1 MGKWRR
7 SERMVA
13 MTKVL
18 LENPRQ
24 LYTLGYFSGI
34 FNSAKSSISEDLT
47 IIKETLQTMGEGT
60 LETIAGA
67 AGGVKYIPI
76 SNPEK
81 EREFLDNLAL
91 RLADAQ
97 RLLPGGYL
105 YMTDIIYDPSVIAKL
120 GNIFFTRFINQ
131 EPDYIVTVETK
142 GIPLALMIAKSFNKP
157 LVIIRA
163 DSKVTEG
170 SALSINYVSGSSK
183 KIGTMSLARRALPTD
198 SKVIIIDDFMKA
210 GGTAKGMVDLMKEF
224 KAEVLGIGV
233 LMDTLEPKEKLI
245 DNYLGLLEL
254 VELDEKNKKVIIRKK
269 AEDYV

>member
-1 MGKWRR
+1 MEKWRR

-13 MTKVL
+13 MTKFL

-24 LYTLGYFSGI
+24 LFTLGYFSEL
-34 FNSAKSSISEDLT
+34 FHSAKSSISEDLT
-47 IIKETLQTMGEGT
+47 IIRETLQAMGEGT
-60 LETIAGA
+60 LETIPGA

-81 EREFLDNLAL
+81 ESEFLDNLSQ
-91 RLADAQ
+91 RLADPQ
-97 RLLPGGYL
+97 RILPGGYL
-105 YMTDIIYDPSVIAKL
+105 YMTDIIYDSNIIAKL
-120 GNIFFTRFINQ
+120 GNIFFTRFIQ
-131 EPDYIVTVETK
+131 HEPDYIVTVETK
-142 GIPLALMIAKSFNKP
+142 GIPLALMTAKAFNKP

-163 DSKVTEG
+163 DSRVTEG

-210 GGTAKGMVDLMKEF
+210 GGTARGMVDLMKEF

-233 LMDTLEPKEKLI
+233 LMDTLEPQEKLI
-245 DNYLGLLEL
+245 DNY
-254 VELDEKNKKVIIRKK
+254 
-269 AEDYV
+269 